1 MGVFLRL
8 LVGLVLVVGLAGG
21 GVYVLSQQQP
31 SVAAGLETVP
41 VSSAAA
47 RSFDDKVK
55 ALTAAAA
62 AAKASGTAVPVTA
75 TFTEAELTSAASQAS
90 SGTSG
95 GLAATGTQIHL
106 SGGNVIATSNVTVQG
121 ITIPVGVVATPT
133 VVNGQVQMVVQ
144 QIQTGALPLPQSIT
158 QQIQAQVG
166 QAISP
171 SALGIPMDVSSLQIQ
186 NGQLVLTGTT
196 QP

>member
-31 SVAAGLETVP
+31 SVAAGLKTVP

-55 ALTAAAA
+55 ALEAAAA
-62 AAKASGTAVPVTA
+62 AAKASGTAAPVTA
-75 TFTEAELTSAASQAS
+75 TFTEAELTSAANQAS

-95 GLAATGTQIHL
+95 GLAATGTQI
-106 SGGNVIATSNVTVQG
+106 
-121 ITIPVGVVATPT
+121 
-133 VVNGQVQMVVQ
+133 
-144 QIQTGALPLPQSIT
+144 
-158 QQIQAQVG
+158 
-166 QAISP
+166 
-171 SALGIPMDVSSLQIQ
+171 
-186 NGQLVLTGTT
+186 
-196 QP
+196 